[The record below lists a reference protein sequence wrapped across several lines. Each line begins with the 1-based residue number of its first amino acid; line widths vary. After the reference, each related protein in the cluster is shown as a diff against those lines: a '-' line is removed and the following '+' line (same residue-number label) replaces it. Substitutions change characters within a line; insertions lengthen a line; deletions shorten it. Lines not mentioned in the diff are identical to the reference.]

1 MDNILKLA
9 LGPILLWQ
17 GKHVRKITPR
27 LPEANG
33 PRHGTHGSGPR
44 KITLLVIGDSA
55 AAGVGVDSQE
65 NSLAGQL
72 VRSFGSEFSVSWML
86 LAKSGITTAG
96 MNELLLT
103 RELGTFDLAV
113 TSLGVNDV
121 KSGVPPLEWLKQQKQ
136 LISYLKH
143 SCNIR
148 QIVISAVP
156 PMEKFPALPWP
167 LGWFLG
173 RQAKEMNSLMAKWI
187 SKQKGLHF
195 LEFNIP
201 LESDLMAKDG
211 FHPGPKLHT
220 IWAGQAI
227 DLVCDSLIAD
237 KRGDS

>member
-1 MDNILKLA
+1 M
-9 LGPILLWQ
+9 
-17 GKHVRKITPR
+17 
-27 LPEANG
+27 
-33 PRHGTHGSGPR
+33 
-44 KITLLVIGDSA
+44 
-55 AAGVGVDSQE
+55 
-65 NSLAGQL
+65 
-72 VRSFGSEFSVSWML
+72 
-86 LAKSGITTAG
+86 AKSGITTAG

-103 RELGTFDLAV
+103 RELGRFDLAV